1 MRPIMPRPREWAGR
15 RFYAIALIAA
25 LLLAGILVSLALLP
39 PGKIKQR
46 ISSLPPL
53 AENDDGDD
61 AEDAAVGDGASGAVA
76 PVLRSAEVND
86 VTTSR
91 VVPVT
96 LQSLLRSN
104 SGGARRT
111 GGPMHRGNCRDDLPG
126 CCPRNPKVRPRPPFL
141 APPFAL
147 AHRSSQAGRL

>member
-1 MRPIMPRPREWAGR
+1 MRPIMARPKELAGR
-15 RFYAIALIAA
+15 SSRFYAIALISA

-39 PGKIKQR
+39 SGKR
-46 ISSLPPL
+46 RVVTVPPPD
-53 AENDDGDD
+53 NDDADEG
-61 AEDAAVGDGASGAVA
+61 EDEVSGSSVAPAPAVA
-76 PVLRSAEVND
+76 APSAMRIEVDD

-91 VVPVT
+91 FVPVT

-126 CCPRNPKVRPRPPFL
+126 CCPRNPKV
-141 APPFAL
+141 
-147 AHRSSQAGRL
+147 